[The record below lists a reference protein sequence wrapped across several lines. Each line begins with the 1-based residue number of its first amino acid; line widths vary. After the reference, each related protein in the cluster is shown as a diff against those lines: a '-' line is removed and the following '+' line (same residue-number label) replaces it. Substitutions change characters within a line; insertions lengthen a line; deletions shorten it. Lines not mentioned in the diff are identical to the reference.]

1 MTSTPPVGGLP
12 ELEWTHGGSRA
23 RYDEQTRTLELTCAA
38 GVDWTNDATGA
49 PPQHEASSLSFVA
62 PASPFTLQ
70 ARVEVVGQR
79 TTFDAG
85 ALTIWRDS
93 DHWAKL
99 CFEFSPQGEAMV
111 VSVVTRGSSDDVN
124 SAVVTDRAVWLRIAS
139 LGGDAWAFHASQDGV
154 RWDFVRLFSLADG
167 AAPVRVGFMA
177 QAPLGDAC
185 TAVFDEIDLRTTL
198 VSDLRDGS

>member
-1 MTSTPPVGGLP
+1 MTSTLRVSGLP
-12 ELEWTHGGSRA
+12 QLEWTHGPSAARLDDSRNV
-23 RYDEQTRTLELTCAA
+23 LELTSAA

-49 PPQHEASSLSFVA
+49 PPQHGASSLSFEA

-85 ALTIWRDS
+85 VLTIWRDS

-99 CFEFSPQGEAMV
+99 CFEYSPQREAMV
-111 VSVVTRGSSDDVN
+111 VSVVTRGLSDDVN
-124 SAVVTDRAVWLRIAS
+124 SAVVADRAVWLRIAY
-139 LGGDAWAFHASQDGV
+139 LGGDAWAFHASPDGD

-167 AAPVRVGFMA
+167 AEPVRAGFMA
-177 QAPLGDAC
+177 QAPLGESC
-185 TAVFDEIDLRTTL
+185 TARFDHIALRATL
-198 VSDLRDGS
+198 ISDLRDGS